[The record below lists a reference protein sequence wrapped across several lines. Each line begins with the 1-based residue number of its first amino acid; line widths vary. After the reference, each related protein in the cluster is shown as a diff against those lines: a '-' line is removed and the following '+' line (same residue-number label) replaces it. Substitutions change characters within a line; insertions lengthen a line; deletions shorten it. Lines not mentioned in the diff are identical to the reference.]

1 MDTLDL
7 EGPWGA
13 LAYLPHLL
21 RGRKSNLFFFF
32 FFNLL
37 GLCCWVFA
45 AEPELSLAAVTGGS
59 SLVVV
64 LRLLIA
70 VASPVAG
77 PGLYIAGS
85 AIWHMGLDTKACGIF
100 QDQGSNPCPLRWQE
114 DSQPLDHQR
123 SPKPTLVLVWSQVGY
138 SFSLLETSLPSA
150 GALIILGPWLQGLN
164 V

>member
-1 MDTLDL
+1 MVL
-7 EGPWGA
+7 GGA

-21 RGRKSNLFFFF
+21 RGRKSNLFFF

-59 SLVVV
+59 SLVVL

-85 AIWHMGLDTKACGIF
+85 AIWHMGLGTKACGIF

-114 DSQPLDHQR
+114 DSQPLTTREVPNQ
-123 SPKPTLVLVWSQVGY
+123 P
-138 SFSLLETSLPSA
+138 
-150 GALIILGPWLQGLN
+150 
-164 V
+164 